1 MLTAINSWGN
11 DMPMDMVVPR
21 EANVLGEVM
30 VPKEANMAE
39 EKAKDIN
46 NVEHTLV
53 PRETIWAREEAWV
66 REKSI
71 FGDSS

>member
-1 MLTAINSWGN
+1 
-11 DMPMDMVVPR
+11 MPMDMVVPR

-46 NVEHTLV
+46 NVEHTLI

-66 REKSI
+66 KEKSI